1 MSPCRGSK
9 NGCAKASC
17 ADNKS
22 FDQLPEAASLH
33 SSFLRLTLK
42 AALVAGMVLAASL
55 AARADDKSLIVAEPT
70 HGVGY
75 LPLYVSIDEGY
86 FKQLGLDVK
95 FATME
100 GGSAHTNAVLSGQ
113 AFAFIGGPEHN
124 AFANLGG
131 KQLRSIVNV
140 VDRGNVYFVAAT
152 GKGPKD
158 SNLAAYAKGKVF
170 APGLFGG
177 TPNSITRYML
187 TVWNLEDK
195 KDATILETT
204 TPGILAAVKTGQA
217 QIAATSEP
225 QLTQG
230 IRNGIWEEPFYNV
243 PKELGPY
250 AYSTMNVLKDTID
263 KDPQTV
269 SAFVRGVIMGLR
281 EVYPHPDEAEKIAE
295 KEFPTMPP
303 DDLKAT
309 LNRTFADALWSKDG
323 MVSEQAWTTA
333 QKVVRNAG
341 ILKADVPYDQVIDMQ
356 FVKAI
361 LASNN

>member
-1 MSPCRGSK
+1 MRAIFKP
-9 NGCAKASC
+9 
-17 ADNKS
+17 
-22 FDQLPEAASLH
+22 
-33 SSFLRLTLK
+33 
-42 AALVAGMVLAASL
+42 VLAFVAIL
-55 AARADDKSLIVAEPT
+55 AAATAARAAEMEPLIVAEPV

-95 FATME
+95 FVTME

-124 AFANLGG
+124 AFADLGG
-131 KQLRSIVNV
+131 KQIRAVVNV
-140 VDRGNVYFVAAT
+140 VDRGNVYLVAAT

-158 SNLAAYAKGKVF
+158 ANLAAYAKGKVL

-187 TVWNLEDK
+187 TVWGLQDK

-204 TPGILAAVKTGQA
+204 TPGILAALKTGHA
-217 QIAATSEP
+217 QIAAVSEP
-225 QLTQG
+225 MLTQG
-230 IRNGIWEEPFYNV
+230 IRQGIWEEPFYNV

-250 AYSTMNVLKDTID
+250 AYSTMNVLKEKID

-269 SAFVRGVIMGLR
+269 AAFVHGVIMGLH
-281 EVYPHPDEAEKIAE
+281 EVYAHPDEAQKIAE

-303 DDLKAT
+303 ADLKAT
-309 LNRTFADALWSKDG
+309 LDRTFADELWSHDG
-323 MVSEQAWTTA
+323 MVSQQAWTTA
-333 QKVVRNAG
+333 EKIVRSAN
-341 ILKADVPYDQVIDMQ
+341 ILKADVAYDSVIDMQ

-361 LASNN
+361 LAANN

>member
-1 MSPCRGSK
+1 ML
-9 NGCAKASC
+9 N
-17 ADNKS
+17 
-22 FDQLPEAASLH
+22 QLPEARPLRMIFKAVVTAGVLLAS
-33 SSFLRLTLK
+33 
-42 AALVAGMVLAASL
+42 SL
-55 AARADDKSLIVAEPT
+55 SARAETKSLIVAEPT

-75 LPLYVSIDEGY
+75 LPLYVAIDEGY

-95 FATME
+95 FATLE

-124 AFANLGG
+124 AFADLGG
-131 KQLRSIVNV
+131 KQIRAVVNV
-140 VDRGNVYFVAAT
+140 VDRGNVYLVAAA

-158 SNLAAYAKGKVF
+158 SDLASYAKGKIF

-187 TVWNLEDK
+187 TAWGLQDK

-204 TPGILAAVKTGQA
+204 TPGILAALKTSQA
-217 QIAATSEP
+217 QIAAVSEP
-225 QLTQG
+225 MLTQG
-230 IRNGIWEEPFYNV
+230 IRNGIWDEPFYNV

-250 AYSTMNVLKDTID
+250 AYSTMNVLKDEVD

-281 EVYPHPDEAEKIAE
+281 EVYDHPDEAQKIAE

-303 DDLKAT
+303 ADLKAT
-309 LNRTFADALWSKDG
+309 LDRTFADELWSHDG

-333 QKVVRNAG
+333 QKVVRNAN
-341 ILKADVPYDQVIDMQ
+341 ILKADVAYDTIIDMQ
-356 FVKAI
+356 FVRAI
-361 LASNN
+361 LASNK